1 MQKNSIVFNNFRN
14 GKKNLKFGKKIQNGK
29 NIINSGDF
37 TKI

>member
-1 MQKNSIVFNNFRN
+1 MRKISIFLNKFWN